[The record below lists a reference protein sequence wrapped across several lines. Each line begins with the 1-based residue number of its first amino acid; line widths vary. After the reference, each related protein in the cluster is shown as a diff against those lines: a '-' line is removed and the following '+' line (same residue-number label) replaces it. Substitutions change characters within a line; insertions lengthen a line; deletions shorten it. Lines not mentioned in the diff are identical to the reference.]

1 MHVSV
6 LGTGLL
12 GGEIALR
19 LRARGLTVSAWNRT
33 AEKAAPLADAGIDLP
48 GSPAAC
54 IAAADLTLM
63 LLADAEAIE
72 AALFGGEPT
81 SDLAGRSL
89 VQMGTIAPQESRDLG
104 ARISAAG
111 GAYLEAPVLGSLPE
125 ARAGELLVMAAG
137 DAALFRRCLPV
148 FETLSKK
155 PLHIGE
161 VGQAAALKLALNQLI
176 VGLTATF
183 SLSLG
188 LVRHAGL
195 DVEQFMALV
204 RQSALYAP
212 TFDKKLPK
220 YLSHDYASAN
230 FPLKHLLK
238 DARLIERVLAE
249 AGIDAAPVAAV
260 ADAAER
266 GILRGHADDDY
277 SSVYES
283 LVGPGRDATS

>member
-12 GGEIALR
+12 GGAIALR
-19 LRARGLTVSAWNRT
+19 LKAQGFAVSAWNRT
-33 AEKAAPLADAGIDLP
+33 AEKAEPLAEAGIDLP
-48 GSPAAC
+48 GTPAAC
-54 IAAADLTLM
+54 IEVADVTLT
-63 LLADAEAIE
+63 LLADAEAID
-72 AALFGGEPT
+72 ATLFGGEQTP
-81 SDLAGRSL
+81 DLAGRTL
-89 VQMGTIAPQESRDLG
+89 VQMGTIAPAESRELG
-104 ARISAAG
+104 VRIASVG

-125 ARAGELLVMAAG
+125 ARVGQLLVMASG
-137 DAALFRRCLPV
+137 DEALFQHCLPV
-148 FETLSKK
+148 FAALSDQ
-155 PLHIGE
+155 PLHIGGL
-161 VGQAAALKLALNQLI
+161 GQAAALKLALNQLI

-188 LVRHAGL
+188 LVRQAGL
-195 DVEQFMALV
+195 DVEQFMGLV

-238 DARLIERVLAE
+238 DARLVERVLVE
-249 AGIDAAPVAAV
+249 AGIDAGTVTVV

-266 GILRGHADDDY
+266 GIADGHADDDY
-277 SSVYES
+277 SSVYEA
-283 LVGPGRDATS
+283 LVDARRDTTC